1 MATLDEKDIESV
13 GAGEDSLYVLSDS
26 DNLDSF
32 KAVMDAGGRRATK
45 RAESEARAKA
55 KEDNKIEVQG
65 GSALNKFF
73 NLDENQQAALLEQ
86 IGLEKKPEPTAKELF
101 KKEPKSFQDEFKRR
115 TNTQE
120 IGLIKSAG
128 KAFENLSNK
137 LESSIGEVMSNPN
150 KRALFYAGLDMI
162 DKSSGYGPLSEAKSP
177 IGIIGGGLKRGTE
190 KVKAEELS
198 AANAASRSQ
207 SSNLANQLKL
217 MEFQF
222 KMDEP
227 GAGEI
232 ALTKSLDKKIDGLM
246 SSVDVAPLYGGMK
259 KQVADR
265 LKAGDKTLP
274 VGVIREKIPTT
285 LQAINDLLPQGAK
298 QGNAFFEKI
307 QSDAAFIGKFKKLHT
322 DVVLSKISNTKLV
335 PVSDRDVQLVGQ
347 SITTTANTPQV
358 FLATLRSGDAMNY
371 LNAKKV
377 EYGDVFKSERGYK
390 RGSKRNFDQE
400 FLTQGAALIRNEI
413 FDEYGEE
420 AIREEARKLGFAQ
433 DYNKYSDEQKDY
445 SPYAL
450 AEAKASIDMGGLD
463 NYITMQSGIDT
474 GKETTVAPGTNTPV
488 STTDWKKKYPSIGGT
503 QPE

>member
-13 GAGEDSLYVLSDS
+13 ADKNSLMVLSDS
-26 DNLDSF
+26 DNLDSL
-32 KAVMDAGGRRATK
+32 KEVMDAGGRRATK
-45 RAESEARAKA
+45 RAESEARAAA

-86 IGLEKKPEPTAKELF
+86 IGLEKKREPTAKELF
-101 KKEPKSFQDEFKRR
+101 KKESKSFQDEFKRR

-232 ALTKSLDKKIDGLM
+232 ALTKSLDKKLESLQGATTT
-246 SSVDVAPLYGGMK
+246 VPLYGGMK
-259 KQVADR
+259 RLVADR

-274 VGVIREKIPTT
+274 VGFIRERIPKT
-285 LQAINDLLPQGAK
+285 LQAINDLLPQGIK
-298 QGNAFFEKI
+298 QGNKFFEKI
-307 QSDAAFIGKFKKLHT
+307 ENDAAFIGKFNKLQT
-322 DVVLSKISNTKLV
+322 DVLLDKLSNTKLT
-335 PVSDRDVQLVGQ
+335 PVSDRDVNIVRGG
-347 SITTTANTPQV
+347 ITSTANTAQV

-433 DYNKYSDEQKDY
+433 DYNKYSDGQKDY

-463 NYITMQSGIDT
+463 NYITMQSGIDS
-474 GKETTVAPGTNTPV
+474 GKETIVAPGTNTQVTP
-488 STTDWKKKYPSIGGT
+488 SDWKDKYPNIGGT
-503 QPE
+503 QPK